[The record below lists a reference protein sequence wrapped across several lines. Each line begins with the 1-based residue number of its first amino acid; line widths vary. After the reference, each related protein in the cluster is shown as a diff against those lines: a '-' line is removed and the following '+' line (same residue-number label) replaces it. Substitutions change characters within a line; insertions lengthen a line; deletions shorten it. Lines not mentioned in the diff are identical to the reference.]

1 MNVSDITNFIKFKSN
16 NKKTFFCSFLEAVLK
31 LIDVDINVLHKD
43 TVKEY
48 VAIFRNKLANDLISK
63 ELYRNFDY
71 SLKIE
76 RNDIYS
82 NLINNHNI
90 DENTKKYVSIY
101 INLNIIIINN
111 NKYRYINKYNNNL
124 QSIILLENDYKYF
137 PIYIIKNN
145 NYYNMF
151 DNVIINELVNKYSL
165 DNRLIFNNNLN
176 INDKEYKQINKL
188 KTLKL
193 SKLQDICSDY
203 NINIYKYEDTR
214 KLLKKKNEL
223 YEELKI
229 KLIK

>member
-1 MNVSDITNFIKFKSN
+1 MNISDITNFIKYKST

-31 LIDVDINVLHKD
+31 LIDVDINVLHKNS
-43 TVKEY
+43 VKEY
-48 VAIFRNKLANDLISK
+48 VDIFRNKLANDLISK
-63 ELYRNFDY
+63 ELYRKFDY

-82 NLINNHNI
+82 NLINNNNI
-90 DENTKKYVSIY
+90 DENTKKYISIY

-124 QSIILLENDYKYF
+124 KSIILLENDYKYF

-145 NYYNMF
+145 TYYNIF
-151 DNVIINELVNKYSL
+151 DNQIMSQLVNKYSL
-165 DNRLIFNNNLN
+165 DNRLIFNNNIN
-176 INDKEYKQINKL
+176 INDKEFKQINKL

-193 SKLQDICSDY
+193 SKLQDICVDY

-214 KLLKKKNEL
+214 KLLKKK
-223 YEELKI
+223 
-229 KLIK
+229 